1 MAFKDLHNFSIPV
14 EKYEKLFREE
24 FFSMNLPLKN
34 FDRMYLDIVPAI
46 TLSMNFT
53 KRIAARKRTEIWAE
67 RYFPETLAENVKI
80 LDDYLTLCTEK
91 NVQSIMFLPPV
102 SEGYAKH
109 FSKKMLDEFYYL
121 VREAQKKNPGAIF
134 VDAWNSQNIF
144 SDSDF
149 CDIDHMNAA
158 GAAKFSTI
166 FNNIIE
172 GLGK

>member
-1 MAFKDLHNFSIPV
+1 M
-14 EKYEKLFREE
+14 
-24 FFSMNLPLKN
+24 
-34 FDRMYLDIVPAI
+34 
-46 TLSMNFT
+46 
-53 KRIAARKRTEIWAE
+53 
-67 RYFPETLAENVKI
+67 
-80 LDDYLTLCTEK
+80 TLCEE
-91 NVQSIMFLPPV
+91 NHIRPIMFL
-102 SEGYAKH
+102 SSMLKGYVEH
-109 FSKKMLDEFYYL
+109 FNKLLLDEFYYL